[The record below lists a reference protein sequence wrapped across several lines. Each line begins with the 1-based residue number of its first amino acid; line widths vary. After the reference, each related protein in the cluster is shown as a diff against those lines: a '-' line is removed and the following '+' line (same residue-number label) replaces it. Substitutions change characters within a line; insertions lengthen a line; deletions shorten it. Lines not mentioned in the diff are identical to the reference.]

1 MSIRLQRTVERS
13 GGLRLPMVD
22 YAMRDPRLFSHA
34 RNDPDVAGDRVAAPA
49 WDPPRPAD
57 AVDLLRILQRRRTLI
72 ALIIVVITGLTA
84 LVAYNVT
91 PLYTATAVVMV
102 DAPAV
107 SEDDATLNTKADLQ
121 LEQRI
126 ATETQLLQSR
136 PLARRVAEDLEL
148 AGDSEFAPS
157 QERGIVADL
166 FARVL
171 PESWSQTLLSPSPDV
186 AAAPPADAIEKLT
199 DRLIERI
206 EVEQQGQSNLLDV
219 SVTSVDPVKAAMIA
233 NTIVKTHIEGR
244 LKKKRKAARRNH
256 EWLTQRVAEL
266 RQQLLDADQAVA
278 AYKRQKRLLVGNSE
292 EPRAQMERLDAQ
304 LAVARAG
311 RVEAEA
317 RFRGLQALAGDD
329 RGLEAGAK
337 VVTSPLLDDLRSQD
351 AAIRRRIAELSA
363 FYGEGHPELR
373 NANAQLEEVRGR
385 IREEVRRIGEDL
397 RNDISVG
404 RAREGQLMRDI
415 GSLREQAFSQGT
427 ASVGLMDLERQ
438 AETTRLLYVS
448 LLSQLK
454 QAEDKENTVTAGA
467 SVQTEALVPDAPSYP
482 AKRRMIGIALIASLL
497 FAFLF
502 AFVAETLDRRL
513 LTSEHIERQLRVPT
527 MAMVPEL
534 PHRWS
539 RLPVH
544 AYQIQRP
551 RSVFSETMRNIQMEL
566 ALQRRGSASQVILL
580 TSALPGEGKTT
591 LSLSLAAAAAS
602 VGRSA
607 VVVDVD
613 LRRPGLQQALQRPC
627 GPDLIDYLSGACDLD
642 AILVA
647 DDRVEKLWTIG
658 VRQPANDP
666 RALLSS
672 PRMKELLDQLRERFE
687 LIALSAPPILPV
699 MDAKILAGMADATL
713 LVVHWGKT
721 KQDAARA
728 AMQILDNMVTA
739 AVLNRVS
746 YNKHAKLAFGD
757 AIHHYSQYSTY
768 YGEDSKPAS
777 L

>member
-1 MSIRLQRTVERS
+1 
-13 GGLRLPMVD
+13 MVD
-22 YAMRDPRLFSHA
+22 YAMRDPRLLSHA
-34 RNDPDVAGDRVAAPA
+34 RNDPEAMADRAAAPG
-49 WDPPRPAD
+49 WSPPRPAD
-57 AVDLLRILQRRRTLI
+57 AVDLLRILLRRRTLI
-72 ALIIVVITGLTA
+72 ALTILAITGLTV

-91 PLYTATAVVMV
+91 PLYTATAVVMI
-102 DAPAV
+102 DTPAV
-107 SEDDATLNTKADLQ
+107 SEEDTTLNAKADAQ

-136 PLARRVAEDLEL
+136 GLAKQVVEELEL
-148 AGDSEFAPS
+148 ADDDEFAPS
-157 QERGIVADL
+157 EQRGLVAGL
-166 FARVL
+166 IARVL
-171 PESWSQTLLSPSPDV
+171 PESWSDDLLPPSPPD
-186 AAAPPADAIEKLT
+186 AETSTADAMERLT
-199 DRLIERI
+199 DRLMDRI
-206 EVEQQGQSNLLDV
+206 EVEQEGQSNLLNV
-219 SVTSVDPVKAAMIA
+219 RVTSVDPEKAAMIA
-233 NTIVKTHIEGR
+233 NAIVKNHIDGR
-244 LKKKRKAARRNH
+244 VKKKRKAARRNH
-256 EWLTQRVAEL
+256 DWLTQRVAEL
-266 RQQLLDADQAVA
+266 RRQLLDADRAVA
-278 AYKRQKRLLVGNSE
+278 AYKRQKRLLAGNSE
-292 EPRAQMERLDAQ
+292 EPRLQMQRLDAQ
-304 LAVARAG
+304 LAEARAG

-317 RFRGLQALAGDD
+317 RFRGLQALTGDA

-363 FYGEGHPELR
+363 FYGPGHPELR

-385 IREEVRRIGEDL
+385 IGEEVRRISEDL

-415 GSLREQAFSQGT
+415 GTLREQAFSQGT
-427 ASVGLMDLERQ
+427 ASVGLMDLERE
-438 AETTRLLYVS
+438 AETTRMLYVS

-454 QAEDKENTVTAGA
+454 QVDDGENRVSAGA
-467 SVQTEALVPDAPSYP
+467 SLLTEALVPDTPSSPAP
-482 AKRRMIGIALIASLL
+482 KRMIGVALVASLL

-502 AFVAETLDRRL
+502 AFIAETLDRRL
-513 LTSEHIERQLRVPT
+513 LTTDHIERLLRVPT
-527 MAMVPEL
+527 LAMVPEL

-539 RLPVH
+539 RLPIH
-544 AYQIQRP
+544 AYQVQRP

-566 ALQRRGSASQVILL
+566 ALRRRGSGAQVILL

-613 LRRPGLQQALQRPC
+613 LRRPGLQQALKRSC
-627 GPDLIDYLSGACDLD
+627 EGPDLIDYLTGACDLE

-647 DDRVEKLWTIG
+647 DDRVEKLWTIS

-672 PRMKELLDQLRERFE
+672 PRMKELLDELRNRFE
-687 LIALSAPPILPV
+687 LVTLSAPPILPV

-728 AMQILDNMVTA
+728 AMQILDTMVTA

-768 YGEDSKPAS
+768 YAEDSRPVS
-777 L
+777 S